1 MKKRIVS
8 FCPGDITSIRRAEE
22 EKQELENNG
31 YNLIETIVNDYESKL
46 IYEK

>member
-1 MKKRIVS
+1 MKKQITWY
-8 FCPGDITSIRRAEE
+8 PGDITSIRIAEQ

-31 YNLIETIVNDYESKL
+31 YNLMETIVNDYESKL